1 MREGGVMNVIEYSGA
16 LACFGTKSYG
26 LARDSAF
33 AYRSTCR
40 LDGLPASA
48 NGASAEERTAA
59 KSGMRAT
66 IIGWF
71 VVMRP
76 TRTHSVVMHVTPSRA
91 AAVGRR

>member
-33 AYRSTCR
+33 TCR
-40 LDGLPASA
+40 LDGLLASAIGASA
-48 NGASAEERTAA
+48 NDAAACTAA

-66 IIGWF
+66 VIAWN

-76 TRTHSVVMHVTPSRA
+76 TKTDSVVMHVTPSHA
-91 AAVGRR
+91 AVVGRR